1 MNTGG
6 VKYLGNN
13 CGPKDLPPEGQ
24 LTWGTTSGKPAETPL
39 SGGPVA
45 ESNTKVVRLYH
56 NNRPIRG
63 VKMNKTFHVNTRF
76 ENGGFD
82 AEPWFVAVTQPA
94 DTGITVTVQHRSEI
108 EKNEYVPEHCDWLIQ
123 LDTDHSVVETMK
135 FWVTDTAFRKI
146 TDAAVTELWERPVPI
161 AAAGDSFYETFDE

>member
-1 MNTGG
+1 
-6 VKYLGNN
+6 
-13 CGPKDLPPEGQ
+13 
-24 LTWGTTSGKPAETPL
+24 
-39 SGGPVA
+39 
-45 ESNTKVVRLYH
+45 
-56 NNRPIRG
+56 
-63 VKMNKTFHVNTRF
+63 MNKTFHVNTRF

-108 EKNEYVPEHCDWLIQ
+108 EKNEYVPAHCDWLIQ